1 MAAPRRPSPE
11 RIVKAAMTLA
21 AERSW
26 RTVSLNDIAEK
37 AGITLAQLHELFSS
51 KAAIVAALGDTV
63 DATVLAGTDAEV
75 VGEPH
80 RDRLLDVMMRRY
92 EALGEYKSAIASI
105 LRDGAGDPA
114 SALCVCPQIIRS
126 MAWSLEAAGI
136 SSAGLK
142 GRIRAKGLAAIYVS
156 GLLVCLR
163 DDSSDLGSTMA
174 HLDRN
179 LRRAEKLALG
189 LGLIGPAPREAA

>member
-63 DATVLAGTDAEV
+63 DAKVLAGTDAEV

-156 GLLVCLR
+156 GLLVWLR

-174 HLDRN
+174 HLDRS

-189 LGLIGPAPREAA
+189 LGLIGRARQEAA